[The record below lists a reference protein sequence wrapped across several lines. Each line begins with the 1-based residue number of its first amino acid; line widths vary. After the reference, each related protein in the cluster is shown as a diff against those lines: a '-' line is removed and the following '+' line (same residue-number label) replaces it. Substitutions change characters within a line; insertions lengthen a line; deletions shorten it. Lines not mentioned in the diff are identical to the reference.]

1 MQPAFRS
8 RAALRIL
15 SRQRLSSTPTL
26 RPLPAQNYICNDCR
40 RRYRSIAS
48 LRYPLRQEATSTPSI
63 DLPSN
68 KTTESSP
75 PLSPPPIQHG
85 ATGTHHD
92 DSLLRAI
99 FDYPDTFRSFNS
111 GRKPQTG
118 LFQNRYLNHPNG
130 FAQFANTCLQRAQK
144 VVERVSKASTAAEQY
159 NVIRDLDLLSDLL
172 CRVLDLADFVRNTHP
187 EPSFVQAADLA
198 FTTVYEYM
206 NVLNTTTELYDS
218 LKQTMEQR
226 GYQMKEDERQVG
238 RTLLADFE
246 KSGINLPQSSKQKFI
261 SLSNDIA
268 RFGRDFVTAAT
279 EHSPIVI
286 THPSSLMG
294 MEAWTIEK
302 TRQPNGRVFLP
313 VRGPLGQH
321 ALQSVSNHTFR
332 YDVYMARNIASRRQI
347 ELLEHLLRARAELA
361 QLVGRPSYAAV
372 AVGDKMA
379 RTPEAVKKF
388 LESMMKKV
396 KPMAQKELHKL
407 RVQKKLHIPSKQIGQ
422 ELYPWDKDY
431 YSHSIVQLQKKMVK
445 DQDIS
450 EYFSLGTVMQGLSRL
465 FTRLFGVRFVP
476 APTAPG
482 EIWNGDVRRLDVISE
497 QDGHIAVVYCDLF
510 QRKGKNPNP
519 AHFTVRCSRA
529 IDEDEIVEY
538 DLIKKGD
545 GMATAVNAQGVLY
558 QLPTIALICDFATP
572 RGSHTPLLSL
582 HEVNTLFHEMGHAIH
597 SILGRTRFH
606 EVAGTRCATDF
617 AEFPSVLMEY
627 FAKSP
632 EVMQLFARHYKTD
645 APLPM
650 DLFQNKLLCSST
662 LDHTE
667 TYYQIM
673 LSILDQELHS
683 EKALER
689 GFDSSKIYQNLESEY
704 SLFDRLMDAQVVSW
718 QGYFTHLF
726 GYGGFYYSYMLDK
739 CIADKVWG
747 KIFKADPLS
756 RDAGEMYKE
765 TVLQWGGSRSPWK
778 CLADLLNAPYFYVD
792 NAELHMKS
800 VGRWGIEA

>member
-1 MQPAFRS
+1 MQPAARS
-8 RAALRIL
+8 QTALRIL
-15 SRQRLSSTPTL
+15 SRQRLSLTATI
-26 RPLPAQNYICNDCR
+26 RPLPTQNYICNDCR

-48 LRYPLRQEATSTPSI
+48 LRYPLRQGITSTPSV

-68 KTTESSP
+68 NSAESTSP
-75 PLSPPPIQHG
+75 LPPPIQHG
-85 ATGTHHD
+85 ATGAHHD
-92 DSLLRAI
+92 DALLRAI
-99 FDYPDTFRSFNS
+99 FDDPSTFASFNS
-111 GRKPQTG
+111 VRKPETG
-118 LFQNRYLNHPNG
+118 LFQNRFLNHPNG
-130 FAQFANTCLQRAQK
+130 FAQFANICLQRAQK
-144 VVERVSKASTAAEQY
+144 VVERVSAATKPAEQY
-159 NVIRDLDLLSDLL
+159 KVIRDLDLLSDLL

-187 EPSFVQAADLA
+187 EPAFVQAADLA
-198 FTTVYEYM
+198 FTNVYEYM

-218 LKQTMEQR
+218 LKRTMDER
-226 GYQMKEDERQVG
+226 GYQLKEDERSVG

-261 SLSNDIA
+261 SLSSDIA
-268 RFGRDFVTAAT
+268 RLGRDFVNAAA
-279 EHSPIVI
+279 EHSPMIS
-286 THPSSLMG
+286 THAQHLQG
-294 MEAWTIEK
+294 MEQWTLK
-302 TRQPNGRVFLP
+302 NLRQSDGKVYFP

-321 ALQSVSNHTFR
+321 ALQTVSNHTLR
-332 YDVYMARNIASRRQI
+332 YDIYMARNRASRRQI
-347 ELLEHLLRARAELA
+347 DLLEQMLRARGELA

-379 RTPEAVKKF
+379 QTPEAVKNF
-388 LESMMKKV
+388 LESMMKRV
-396 KPMAQKELHKL
+396 EPMAKKELEKL
-407 RVQKKLHIPSKQIGQ
+407 RTQKRLHKMGKQAST
-422 ELYPWDKDY
+422 ELYPWDQDY
-431 YSHSIVQLQKKMVK
+431 YSHSLVKIQKKMIK

-497 QDGHIAVVYCDLF
+497 EEGHIAVVYCDLF
-510 QRKGKNPNP
+510 QRQGKNPNP

-529 IDEDEIVEY
+529 LDEDEIVEY

-545 GMATAVNAQGVLY
+545 GMATAVNEDGVLY

-572 RGSHTPLLSL
+572 RGYQTPLLSL
-582 HEVNTLFHEMGHAIH
+582 REVNTLFHEMGHAIH

-627 FAKSP
+627 FAQSP
-632 EVMQLFARHYKTD
+632 EVMKLFARHHRTD

-650 DLFQNKLLCSST
+650 DLFKNKLLLSSM

-673 LSILDQELHS
+673 WSILDQELHS
-683 EKALER
+683 EKVLKR
-689 GFDSSKIYQNLESEY
+689 GFSSSQIYQDLESEY
-704 SLFDRLMDAQVVSW
+704 SLFDPLMDVQDVSW

-739 CIADKVWG
+739 CIADKVWN
-747 KIFKADPLS
+747 KVFKENPLS
-756 RDAGEMYKE
+756 RKAGERYKE
-765 TVLQWGGSRSPWK
+765 TVLQWGGARSPWK
-778 CLADLLNAPYFYVD
+778 CLAELLQKPYFH
-792 NAELHMKS
+792 NTEIAELNMKTI
-800 VGRWGIEA
+800 GKWGLEA